1 MVRSSASAAALKPSV
16 ANQPHH
22 LLLDRLYI
30 HGHSQFGS
38 KRGIALNSAD
48 TSILNSQISNIK
60 GQGIDTQAI
69 CGWNGPGPYLI
80 ENNFLE
86 ASGENIMFGG
96 ASPAIQGLVPANIT
110 IRRNLISK
118 YPAWQK
124 AILATPSS
132 AKAAAVDRWIAPR
145 LDLRIPGRGLRSVWQ
160 RCHVPLEC
168 DRRRVGNA
176 YQ

>member
-1 MVRSSASAAALKPSV
+1 MVRSSGSAAALKLVV

-80 ENNFLE
+80 ENNFSRPPERTSCSAARSCDPGTRAGKHHHPPQPDLR
-86 ASGENIMFGG
+86 S
-96 ASPAIQGLVPANIT
+96 T
-110 IRRNLISK
+110 
-118 YPAWQK
+118 PAWQK

-132 AKAAAVDRWIAPR
+132 AKAAPSTGGSLPASTYAYRSWPT
-145 LDLRIPGRGLRSVWQ
+145 GRVETVSRAA
-160 RCHVPLEC
+160 
-168 DRRRVGNA
+168 RV
-176 YQ
+176 